1 MRVNQKFR
9 CFLQLNFWDQGAFQF
24 LSKRARF
31 LKNKGFPVI
40 LKRFRLK
47 QQGCLEDCIGFS
59 GSVCPGLEPD
69 LLYCCLE
76 FHSKCDIII
85 VYQIF
90 FKQIAE
96 KECHFLFNAPL
107 KYQKFNE
114 YPKHLIGKMHYKYLY
129 KKLSR
134 SLNTKSFLNFLL
146 SLLREALF

>member
-1 MRVNQKFR
+1 MVFAIKLLGPRSISIPFKTCEISQEHR
-9 CFLQLNFWDQGAFQF
+9 ISSDSQE
-24 LSKRARF
+24 
-31 LKNKGFPVI
+31 I
-40 LKRFRLK
+40 RLK
-47 QQGCLEDCIGFS
+47 QQDCLEDCIRFS

-85 VYQIF
+85 VYQMF

-114 YPKHLIGKMHYKYLY
+114 YPKHLMGKMHYKYLY

-146 SLLREALF
+146 SLSREALF